1 MARKEDGG
9 ASRFSAVSDAP
20 IGTEST
26 GNWELGIGNWK
37 ILYKSMIWK
46 IAGNP
51 LMNTKLE

>member
-26 GNWELGIGNWK
+26 GNWELEIGNWK

-46 IAGNP
+46 INSNP
-51 LMNTKLE
+51 SVKSNI